1 NRLEPG
7 SGFGSD
13 SYAREEL
20 VAELG
25 AALTC
30 SSYGIVKNVKGDS
43 AAYLKSWLD
52 HLQKEPDF
60 IKSTLQDVKKATAMV
75 TSRIDRVQE
84 QIDTYQSVV
93 GNEKEFP
100 DMYDMDMDGNT
111 VEVAHSELQPFEQ
124 VEEENMPF
132 KGRGR

>member
-1 NRLEPG
+1 MDPL

-25 AALTC
+25 AAITC
-30 SSYGIVKNVKGDS
+30 SSYGIVKNMKEDS

-60 IKSTLQDVKKATAMV
+60 IKSTLQAVKKDTAMV
-75 TSRIDRVQE
+75 NGRIDRVQD
-84 QIDTYQSVV
+84 QIVHYQGLI
-93 GNEKEFP
+93 GNEREFP
-100 DMYDMDMDGNT
+100 DMYDMDRDGNM
-111 VEVAHSELQPFEQ
+111 VEVAYSELQPFEK
-124 VEEENMPF
+124 VEEETMPF
-132 KGRGR
+132 